1 MFNTGSGAYVKGT
14 FTDSVFHDNVMMDS
28 GWISLLQVNNTK
40 LVNVRWENNTI
51 VHHDLGTTL
60 APDGVTTIN
69 LNDFGS
75 SAIQENSR
83 APPRR
88 T

>member
-1 MFNTGSGAYVKGT
+1 M
-14 FTDSVFHDNVMMDS
+14 
-28 GWISLLQVNNTK
+28 NNTK
-40 LVNVRWENNTI
+40 LVNVRWENNTL

-60 APDGVTTIN
+60 AADGVTTIN

-83 APPRR
+83 APPPR

>member
-1 MFNTGSGAYVKGT
+1 M
-14 FTDSVFHDNVMMDS
+14 
-28 GWISLLQVNNTK
+28 NNTK
-40 LVNVRWENNTI
+40 LVNVRWENNTL

-60 APDGVTTIN
+60 AADGVTTIN
-69 LNDFGS
+69 PNDLGS

-83 APPRR
+83 APPPQ